1 MAHLTRSQRDQIEV
15 LVRAGK
21 KQPEIALLIGCHQST
36 VGRELQRGNPHP
48 RLWYEANKARE
59 CAEER
64 RRQSYGRRSRWHD
77 DPAVLK
83 HVVDELRDGKS
94 PDQIAG
100 RMRRLS
106 PWHRTHVVSRQ
117 AIYDYVWRN
126 KEEGGCLHLHLTYQ
140 GKQHKWF
147 GFQKSK
153 RGQIPHRRGIEERPK
168 VVERKKRCGDWESD
182 LVVSARNGT
191 GAVATFAERFS
202 MYFRGILVADQSAEE
217 MVRASHAA
225 LGGIPES
232 HRLTMTHDN
241 GKEIS
246 KHEQITAELKI
257 TVYCARPYRSC
268 DRGLNEYMNRELRRY
283 FPKGTDFSTV
293 SQEELDLVVEKLNN
307 RPRRS
312 LQYRTPK
319 EVFLSEIKGYAFHG

>member
-15 LVRAGK
+15 LVRASK
-21 KQPEIALLIGCHQST
+21 TQPEIAHLIGCHQST
-36 VGRELQRGNPHP
+36 VSRELSRGNSHP
-48 RLWYEANKARE
+48 RLWYEANKAHER
-59 CAEER
+59 AEK
-64 RRQSYGRRSRWHD
+64 RRQRSYNHRCRWYD
-77 DPAVLK
+77 EPAVLR
-83 HVVDELRDGKS
+83 HVVEELRDGKS

-106 PWHRTHVVSRQ
+106 PWCRSHAVGHQS
-117 AIYDYVWRN
+117 IYDYIWKN
-126 KEEGGCLHLHLTYQ
+126 KEEGGCMHLHLTYQ
-140 GKQHKWF
+140 GKKHKWHGF
-147 GFQKSK
+147 GKSGK
-153 RGQIPHRRGIEERPK
+153 GQVPNRRGIEERPK
-168 VVERKKRCGDWESD
+168 IVERKKRCGDWESD
-182 LVVSARNGT
+182 LVVSARSGF

-225 LGGIPES
+225 LGAVPEN

-241 GKEIS
+241 GHEIA

-257 TVYCARPYRSC
+257 IVYCARPYRSC
-268 DRGLNEYMNRELRRY
+268 DRGLNEFMNRELRRY
-283 FPKGTDFSTV
+283 FPKGTNFSAVT
-293 SQEELDLVVEKLNN
+293 QEELDLVVEKLNN